1 MTAEYA
7 PQKTP
12 SNEGWQSYD
21 AIMGNPNADTIA
33 EQHLVDFGRITD
45 QRIKAGE
52 LAEDLSNV
60 DPTIKEVAS
69 TALRRYEESQN
80 NTQEIAEAQ

>member
-12 SNEGWQSYD
+12 SNKGWQSYD
-21 AIMGNPNADTIA
+21 AIMGNPDAGTIA

-45 QRIKAGE
+45 QYIKAGE

-60 DPTIKEVAS
+60 DPTIKGVAS